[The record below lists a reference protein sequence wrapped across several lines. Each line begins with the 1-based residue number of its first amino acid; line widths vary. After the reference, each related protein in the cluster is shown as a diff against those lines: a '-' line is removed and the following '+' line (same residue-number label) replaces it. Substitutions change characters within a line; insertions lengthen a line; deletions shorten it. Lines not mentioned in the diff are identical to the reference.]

1 MVKLFGLGLVLVFM
15 VSLKVSVMVRIRT
28 PLFAIAPPPLELRVS
43 QELANLSEF
52 CGCILVVSNL

>member
-28 PLFAIAPPPLELRVS
+28 PLFAIAPPPWSYVCPKSLL
-43 QELANLSEF
+43 
-52 CGCILVVSNL
+52 I